1 LGQTPY
7 RSNLSLPLTQY
18 VFYFSLQPSAFSL
31 SAMSDLLEDYFY
43 DLPPDLIADRP
54 ATRREE
60 SRMLLLDRKSGTIL
74 HRRFTDLTE
83 YLSPR
88 DLLVLNDSRV
98 IPARLHD
105 PSGKIEIL
113 LLEHRSPRLW
123 TAMVRPGKKFRL
135 GVVVEVAGTTATVK
149 EIFEDGTRLL
159 EFAEE
164 PDLDRH
170 GEMPIP
176 PYFHRPADEQDK
188 ERYQTVYARDPG
200 SVAAPTAGLH
210 FTPEILAGLNH
221 AFVTLHVGAGTFQP
235 VKQYD
240 LSLHRM
246 HSENYTLSE
255 ETAQRINETK
265 TTGGRVIAIGTTTTR
280 VLESQPQGPL
290 LARSGSTDIF
300 IRQPYKFQRVD
311 ALLTNFHFPGSTLL
325 MLVSALAGRE
335 RILAAYAEAVREQYR
350 FFSYGDCM
358 LIV

>member
-1 LGQTPY
+1 MLVMDRAGG
-7 RSNLSLPLTQY
+7 SLLHRE
-18 VFYFSLQPSAFSL
+18 FR
-31 SAMSDLLEDYFY
+31 
-43 DLPPDLIADRP
+43 DLP
-54 ATRREE
+54 
-60 SRMLLLDRKSGTIL
+60 K
-74 HRRFTDLTE
+74 F
-83 YLSPR
+83 LSST

-113 LLEHRSPRLW
+113 LLERRSRTLW
-123 TAMVRPGKKFRL
+123 TAMVRPGKKMRT
-135 GVVVEVAGTTATVK
+135 GVIVDLAGTTATVRDVL
-149 EIFEDGTRLL
+149 EDGTRVL

-176 PYFHRPADEQDK
+176 PYFHRVADEADK

-210 FTPEILAGLNH
+210 FTPEILSGLNH
-221 AFVTLHVGAGTFQP
+221 AFVTLHVGAGTFQS
-235 VKQYD
+235 VKTDD

-246 HSENYTLSE
+246 HSEHYTLPE
-255 ETAQRINETK
+255 ETVRRVNETK
-265 TTGGRVIAIGTTTTR
+265 ASGGRIIAVGTTTCR
-280 VLESQPQGPL
+280 VLESQPPGPL
-290 LARSGSTDIF
+290 TARHGSTEIF
-300 IRQPYKFQRVD
+300 IRPPYEFRRID
-311 ALLTNFHFPGSTLL
+311 ALLTNFHLPGSTLL

-335 RILAAYAEAVREQYR
+335 RILSAYEEAVRERYR